1 MSEHLTVIYNGSCPI
16 CSREIAHYRAKALA
30 QNANLSFVDLSAEN
44 PARFGLTRDDAARRL
59 YVARGPVLV
68 SGIDAFGLI
77 WSRLRGYRWLGRLAR
92 VPGVREILRFAYDR
106 IAAPA
111 LYAWHRRREERQ
123 TA

>member
-16 CSREIAHYRAKALA
+16 CSREIAHYRARAEA
-30 QNANLSFVDLSAEN
+30 QGANLNFVDLSVEN

-68 SGIDAFGLI
+68 SGIDAFALI

-92 VPGVREILRFAYDR
+92 VRGLREILRFAYDR
-106 IAAPA
+106 IAAPT
-111 LYAWHRRREERQ
+111 LYAWHRRRQGRQ